1 MHDMRWVQTDYSS
14 VLVRLSRLY
23 ESKKEA
29 VPATD
34 WGGVRPVQKSKFH
47 GAFVLNQRVVLHA
60 IDATP
65 ARRRGDTSTRRTG

>member
-23 ESKKEA
+23 ESKTQA
-29 VPATD
+29 APPATD

-47 GAFVLNQRVVLHA
+47 GAFVLN
-60 IDATP
+60 
-65 ARRRGDTSTRRTG
+65 RRSRESTRHLLDGVAVRFSGRAT

>member
-34 WGGVRPVQKSKFH
+34 WGGVRPVQKSKIH
-47 GAFVLNQRVVLHA
+47 GAFVLN
-60 IDATP
+60 
-65 ARRRGDTSTRRTG
+65 RRSRESTRHLLDGVAVRFSGRAT